1 MVLNCK
7 DLVSTS
13 VIAKDFGKS
22 AVWLNSYLHDK
33 GVQYKQGKIN
43 VNNAINKLEEEKQK
57 EDKNAVIYWVD
68 YSVAITPVILNSVCT
83 LLGLTSKEDKKKM
96 ENLSYSY
103 IQDFFVKTCKEFTGI
118 EPNTVQSMQKDMER
132 ARELQAGA
140 SNDNNAELVD
150 PK

>member
-1 MVLNCK
+1 MKQVEFK
-7 DLVSTS
+7 ASDV
-13 VIAKDFGKS
+13 FGRNFTIQDTMNNMKI
-22 AVWLNSYLHDK
+22 
-33 GVQYKQGKIN
+33 VQQGMIN

-83 LLGLTSKEDKKKM
+83 LLGLTTKEDKKKM

-103 IQDFFVKTCKEFTGI
+103 IQNFFVKACKEFTGI
-118 EPNTVQSMQKDMER
+118 EPNTVQSMQRDMER

-140 SNDNNAELVD
+140 SNDSNEELVD

>member
-1 MVLNCK
+1 MKQVEFK
-7 DLVSTS
+7 AADVFG
-13 VIAKDFGKS
+13 KDFKIMDTFD
-22 AVWLNSYLHDK
+22 NMK
-33 GVQYKQGKIN
+33 IVQQGMIN

-83 LLGLTSKEDKKKM
+83 LLGLTTKEDKKKM

-103 IQDFFVKTCKEFTGI
+103 IQDFFVKACKEFTGI

-140 SNDNNAELVD
+140 SNDSNAELVD

>member
-1 MVLNCK
+1 MKQVEFK
-7 DLVSTS
+7 ASDV
-13 VIAKDFGKS
+13 FGRNFTIQDTMNNMKI
-22 AVWLNSYLHDK
+22 
-33 GVQYKQGKIN
+33 VQQGMIN

-83 LLGLTSKEDKKKM
+83 LLGLTTKEDKKKM

-103 IQDFFVKTCKEFTGI
+103 IQNFFVKACKEFTGI
-118 EPNTVQSMQKDMER
+118 EPNTVQSMQRDMER

-140 SNDNNAELVD
+140 SNDSSEELVD

>member
-1 MVLNCK
+1 MKQVEFK
-7 DLVSTS
+7 ASDV
-13 VIAKDFGKS
+13 FGRNFTIQDTMNNMKI
-22 AVWLNSYLHDK
+22 
-33 GVQYKQGKIN
+33 VQQGMIN

-83 LLGLTSKEDKKKM
+83 LLGLTTKEDKKKM

-103 IQDFFVKTCKEFTGI
+103 IQEFFVKACKEFTGI
-118 EPNTVQSMQKDMER
+118 EPNTVQSMQRDMER

-140 SNDNNAELVD
+140 SNDSNEELVD

>member
-1 MVLNCK
+1 MKQVEFK
-7 DLVSTS
+7 ASDVFGR
-13 VIAKDFGKS
+13 DFTIQDTMNNMKI
-22 AVWLNSYLHDK
+22 
-33 GVQYKQGKIN
+33 VQQGMIN

-83 LLGLTSKEDKKKM
+83 LLGLTTKEDKKKM

-103 IQDFFVKTCKEFTGI
+103 IQNFFVKACKEFTGI
-118 EPNTVQSMQKDMER
+118 EPNTVQSMQRDMER

-140 SNDNNAELVD
+140 SNDSNEELVD

>member
-1 MVLNCK
+1 MKQVEFK
-7 DLVSTS
+7 ASDV
-13 VIAKDFGKS
+13 FGRNFTIQDTMNNMKI
-22 AVWLNSYLHDK
+22 
-33 GVQYKQGKIN
+33 VQQGMIN

-57 EDKNAVIYWVD
+57 VDKNAVIYWVD

-83 LLGLTSKEDKKKM
+83 LLGLTTKEDKKKM

-103 IQDFFVKTCKEFTGI
+103 IQDFFVKACKEFTGI
-118 EPNTVQSMQKDMER
+118 EPNTVQSMQRDMER

-140 SNDNNAELVD
+140 SNDSSEELVD

>member
-1 MVLNCK
+1 MKQVEFK
-7 DLVSTS
+7 ASDV
-13 VIAKDFGKS
+13 FGRNFTIQDTMNNMKI
-22 AVWLNSYLHDK
+22 
-33 GVQYKQGKIN
+33 VQQGMIN

-83 LLGLTSKEDKKKM
+83 LLGLTTKEDKKKM

-103 IQDFFVKTCKEFTGI
+103 IQDFFVKACKEFTGI
-118 EPNTVQSMQKDMER
+118 EPNTVQSMQRDMER

-140 SNDNNAELVD
+140 SNDSSEELVD

>member
-1 MVLNCK
+1 MKQVEFK
-7 DLVSTS
+7 ASDV
-13 VIAKDFGKS
+13 FGRNFTIQDTMNNMKI
-22 AVWLNSYLHDK
+22 
-33 GVQYKQGKIN
+33 VQQGMIN

-83 LLGLTSKEDKKKM
+83 LLGLTAKEDKKKM

-103 IQDFFVKTCKEFTGI
+103 IQNFFVKACKEFTGI
-118 EPNTVQSMQKDMER
+118 EPNTVQSMQRDMER

-140 SNDNNAELVD
+140 SNDSNEELVD

>member
-1 MVLNCK
+1 MKQVEFK
-7 DLVSTS
+7 ASDV
-13 VIAKDFGKS
+13 FGRNFTIQDTMNNMKI
-22 AVWLNSYLHDK
+22 
-33 GVQYKQGKIN
+33 VQQGMIN

-83 LLGLTSKEDKKKM
+83 LLGLTTKEDKKKM

-103 IQDFFVKTCKEFTGI
+103 IQNFFVKVCKEFTGI
-118 EPNTVQSMQKDMER
+118 EPNTVQSMQRDMER

-140 SNDNNAELVD
+140 SNDSSEELVD

>member
-1 MVLNCK
+1 MNNMK
-7 DLVSTS
+7 
-13 VIAKDFGKS
+13 I
-22 AVWLNSYLHDK
+22 
-33 GVQYKQGKIN
+33 VQQGMIN

-83 LLGLTSKEDKKKM
+83 LLGLTAKEDKKKM

-103 IQDFFVKTCKEFTGI
+103 IQNFFVKACKEFTGI
-118 EPNTVQSMQKDMER
+118 EPNTVQSMQRDMER

-140 SNDNNAELVD
+140 SNDSSEELVD

>member
-1 MVLNCK
+1 MKQVEFK
-7 DLVSTS
+7 ASDV
-13 VIAKDFGKS
+13 FGRNFTIQDTMNNMKI
-22 AVWLNSYLHDK
+22 
-33 GVQYKQGKIN
+33 VQQGMIN
-43 VNNAINKLEEEKQK
+43 VNNGINKLEEEKQK

-83 LLGLTSKEDKKKM
+83 LLGLTTKEDKKKM

-118 EPNTVQSMQKDMER
+118 EPNTVQSMQRDMER

-140 SNDNNAELVD
+140 SNDSNEELVD

>member
-1 MVLNCK
+1 MKQVEFK
-7 DLVSTS
+7 ASDVFGR
-13 VIAKDFGKS
+13 DFTIQDTMNNMKI
-22 AVWLNSYLHDK
+22 
-33 GVQYKQGKIN
+33 VQQGMIN

-83 LLGLTSKEDKKKM
+83 LLGLTTKEDKKKM

-103 IQDFFVKTCKEFTGI
+103 IQNFFVKACKEFTGI
-118 EPNTVQSMQKDMER
+118 EPNTVQSMQRDMER

-140 SNDNNAELVD
+140 SNDNSEELVD

>member
-1 MVLNCK
+1 MKQVEFK
-7 DLVSTS
+7 ASDV
-13 VIAKDFGKS
+13 FGRNFTIQDTMSNMKI
-22 AVWLNSYLHDK
+22 
-33 GVQYKQGKIN
+33 VQQGMIN

-83 LLGLTSKEDKKKM
+83 LLGLTTKEDKKKM

-103 IQDFFVKTCKEFTGI
+103 IQDFFVKACKEFTGI
-118 EPNTVQSMQKDMER
+118 EPNTVQSMQRDMER

-140 SNDNNAELVD
+140 SNDSSEELVD